1 MASIALRV
9 YNTEIDSLIT
19 TGRAGEAIQHC
30 RYILKTFPKHI
41 STYRLLG
48 QAYLENQNYSEAA
61 DTFLRLLSS
70 LPSDYIAHTGLSAI
84 REYEGN
90 IERAIWHLERAYEI
104 HPASQALQGELRRL
118 YQHRDGVEPP
128 LIRLSRVAQA
138 RMYLRGALFPQAIAE
153 LRAALLVDP
162 ERIDVQVLLARACTQ
177 AGQLEEAAQ
186 TSLDILQKLPY
197 CLEATRILVES
208 FTSSGELDKAN
219 YYRQRLQALDPYAGL
234 VTPQLPNVDQ
244 VPDQAV
250 SLEHLN
256 I

>member
-30 RYILKTFPKHI
+30 RYILKTFPKNI

-70 LPSDYIAHTGLSAI
+70 LPSDYIAHAGLSAI

-90 IERAIWHLERAYEI
+90 IERAIWHLERAYEL
-104 HPASQALQGELRRL
+104 HPASLALHAELRRL
-118 YQHRDGVEPP
+118 YQRRDGVEPP
-128 LIRLSRVAQA
+128 RIHLTRIAQA
-138 RMYLRGALFPQAIAE
+138 RMYLRGDLFPQAIAE
-153 LRAALLVDP
+153 LRAALAEDP
-162 ERIDVQVLLARACTQ
+162 ERIDVSVLLSRALAQ
-177 AGQLEEAAQ
+177 SGNPEEAAQ
-186 TSLDILQKLPY
+186 ISQVILQKLPF
-197 CLEATRILVES
+197 CLEPTRLLVEH
-208 FTSSGELDKAN
+208 FVARGEQEKAN
-219 YYRQRLQALDPYAGL
+219 FYRQRLQALDPYAGL
-234 VTPQLPNVDQ
+234 VTPQFPKPEQ

-250 SLEHLN
+250 SLERLN